1 MTSESLHARPCLGP
15 IEGTTPPARPL
26 PAGTWDTHFH
36 VFGPLDRFPYA
47 VKRKYTPPE
56 ASFDAYITLAQRL
69 GISRAV
75 CVHPNVHGPDNA
87 VTLHALRRA
96 NGRFAGIIKASEHL
110 SLRDL
115 REMDAA
121 GVRGVRFAFNPEH
134 GGELDETLFDR
145 FGSWTGEL
153 RWCIDLH
160 MAPEHLDLLAPRLA
174 KLRVPAV
181 IDHFA
186 RIDPAKGIDQR
197 PFRVL
202 LELVGHGNVWV
213 KLSGADR
220 ISRTGPPYADVVPFA
235 RALIA
240 TAPTRVLWGTDWPH
254 SGYFDRARMPD
265 DAALAAL
272 VFDFAPNEADRMRL
286 LVDNPKALFER
297 E

>member
-1 MTSESLHARPCLGP
+1 MTSESLQPRPCLGP
-15 IEGTTPPARPL
+15 IGGTTRPARPL

-47 VKRKYTPPE
+47 VERKYTPPE
-56 ASFDAYITLAQRL
+56 APFDAYIALAQRL

-75 CVHPNVHGPDNA
+75 CVHPNVHGPDSA
-87 VTLHALRRA
+87 VTLDALRRA
-96 NGRFAGIIKASEHL
+96 NSRFAGIIKASEHL
-110 SLRDL
+110 SFGDL
-115 REMDAA
+115 REMDTA

-134 GGELDETLFDR
+134 GGELDETLFAL
-145 FGSWTGEL
+145 FASWAAEL

-160 MAPEHLDLLAPRLA
+160 MAPDDLDVLAPRLA
-174 KLRVPAV
+174 KLSVPV
-181 IDHFA
+181 LIDHFA
-186 RIDPAKGIDQR
+186 RIDPVKGIEQR

-240 TAPTRVLWGTDWPH
+240 AAPTRMLWGTDWPH

-265 DAALAAL
+265 DAALADL
-272 VFDFAPNEADRMRL
+272 IFDFAPNEADRMRL
-286 LVDNPKALFER
+286 LVENPKALFER